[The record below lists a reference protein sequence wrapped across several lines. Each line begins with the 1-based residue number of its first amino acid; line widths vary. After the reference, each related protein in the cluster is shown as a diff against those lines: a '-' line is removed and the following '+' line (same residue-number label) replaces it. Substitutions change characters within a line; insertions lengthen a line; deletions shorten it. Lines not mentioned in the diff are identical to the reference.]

1 MPERTFQGAPLQ
13 EFEGQG
19 RYRARGLSVRWLVT
33 GANGMFGTDLR
44 DVLAG
49 HGYEVTGIGTADCD
63 TRDLDAVRAV
73 LQEGY
78 DVVVNA
84 AAWTAVDAAE
94 AQEPAAF
101 AVNAVG
107 ARNVALA
114 AREAGAR
121 MVQISTDYV
130 FDGSATTPYA
140 ADHPSHRARRT
151 AGRRRRV
158 SGRCGWPILLRWSCG
173 QPGYTAITGRASS
186 RRCCAWQRSARPS
199 LWSTIRRAS
208 RPGRDLCEFIVALFN
223 TELPGGFYHGTNE
236 GEVTRYDLA
245 RAIFALAD
253 LDPERVNP
261 CTTADFPLQA
271 PRPAYSVLDHA
282 AGVAAMPTWH
292 DALQRYLCIP

>member
-1 MPERTFQGAPLQ
+1 MPERTFQGAALQ

-121 MVQISTDYV
+121 MVQMSTDYV

-140 ADHPSHRARRT
+140 ADHPVT
-151 AGRRRRV
+151 VLGV
-158 SGRCGWPILLRWSCG
+158 
-173 QPGYTAITGRASS
+173 
-186 RRCCAWQRSARPS
+186 RP
-199 LWSTIRRAS
+199 
-208 RPGRDLCEFIVALFN
+208 DE
-223 TELPGGFYHGTNE
+223 GGG
-236 GEVTRYDLA
+236 
-245 RAIFALAD
+245 
-253 LDPERVNP
+253 
-261 CTTADFPLQA
+261 
-271 PRPAYSVLDHA
+271 
-282 AGVAAMPTWH
+282 
-292 DALQRYLCIP
+292 

>member
-1 MPERTFQGAPLQ
+1 M
-13 EFEGQG
+13 
-19 RYRARGLSVRWLVT
+19 RWLVT

-63 TRDLDAVRAV
+63 IRDLDAVRAV

-94 AQEPAAF
+94 ATEPAAF

-130 FDGSATTPYA
+130 FDGVATTPYA
-140 ADHPSHRARRT
+140 ADHPQAPCSAYGRTKAAGEWAVRLADPNSMVVRT
-151 AGRRRRV
+151 AWLYGDHGPSFV
-158 SGRCGWPILLRWSCG
+158 KTMLRLTKERETFSVVDDQTG
-173 QPGYTAITGRASS
+173 QP
-186 RRCCAWQRSARPS
+186 
-199 LWSTIRRAS
+199 
-208 RPGRDLCEFIVALFN
+208 
-223 TELPGGFYHGTNE
+223 
-236 GEVTRYDLA
+236 
-245 RAIFALAD
+245 
-253 LDPERVNP
+253 
-261 CTTADFPLQA
+261 
-271 PRPAYSVLDHA
+271 
-282 AGVAAMPTWH
+282 TW
-292 DALQRYLCIP
+292 A